1 MKIIANSDFLAQQ
14 EIEQNRIQIF
24 QLFINGFYLIV
35 YYLAILNSK
44 KFVFKNIQE
53 KGYIFNLNYKEISN

>member
-35 YYLAILNSK
+35 YYLAILNSE

>member
-35 YYLAILNSK
+35 YYLAILNSE

-53 KGYIFNLNYKEISN
+53 KGYIFNLNYKEI

>member
-53 KGYIFNLNYKEISN
+53 KGYIFNLNYKEI